1 MKKFLSILLTA
12 IVLFG
17 VTGCFEKK
25 TSDPREEKLE
35 IKEKVKINYLILVNG
50 DNKLPDTYEDMLK
63 SQLEEA
69 TNAWGDTIK
78 VEKETLKKYNEL
90 KEAMA
95 KEGVEILLDS
105 GYRSVKE
112 QQEVWDDFEKKYGI
126 EYTKNTVAVPWYSEH
141 HTGLAIDIVIKKDG
155 VLIEENEDMIAE
167 REIFAKIHEKLADYG
182 FILRYPEGK
191 KDITGYNYEPWHFR
205 YVGSASKAKEIKDS
219 GLTFDEYMSEK
230 E

>member
-1 MKKFLSILLTA
+1 MKKVLSVLLVA
-12 IVLFG
+12 IMLFC
-17 VTGCFEKK
+17 VTGCFGKK
-25 TSDPREEKLE
+25 EES
-35 IKEKVKINYLILVNG
+35 KIDYLILVNG
-50 DNKLPDTYEDMLK
+50 DNKLPSDYEEKLA
-63 SQLEEA
+63 SELEEA

-78 VEKETLKKYNEL
+78 IEKEALKKYNEL

-112 QQEVWDDFEKKYGI
+112 QQEVWDDFEEKYGI

-167 REIFAKIHEKLADYG
+167 KEIFAKIHEKLSDYG

-205 YVGSASKAKEIKDS
+205 YVGSTEIAKDIADRDI
-219 GLTFDEYMSEK
+219 TFDEYMEEK
-230 E
+230 KD

>member
-17 VTGCFEKK
+17 VTGCFGKK

-35 IKEKVKINYLILVNG
+35 IKGNVKINYLILVNG

>member
-17 VTGCFEKK
+17 VTGCFGKK